1 MLWFLPCLDTS
12 SFQSSQLVA
21 VSIWIWSISKT
32 LVYESL
38 QSLLLFQQLLNH
50 VWERPSCHFFS
61 FNFPLLPC
69 VSLSLSHSLSPPRLL
84 QRHELVLLKVTHS
97 PSLAPW
103 TRLRWE
109 SQKYV
114 ICQAMGFTA
123 TILCSSPACA
133 SFSKYYKNQKNYSR
147 NSTWTLQLVLA
158 HSQNQRFG
166 IGNSLCN

>member
-1 MLWFLPCLDTS
+1 MPRYFIFPIFPACCCKYMNLKY
-12 SFQSSQLVA
+12 FQN
-21 VSIWIWSISKT
+21 T

-69 VSLSLSHSLSPPRLL
+69 VSLFLTPSLPPRRL

-103 TRLRWE
+103 THLLCM
-109 SQKYV
+109 SYV
-114 ICQAMGFTA
+114 GQ
-123 TILCSSPACA
+123 
-133 SFSKYYKNQKNYSR
+133 
-147 NSTWTLQLVLA
+147 WDLQLLSSVVALHVPLLA
-158 HSQNQRFG
+158 NITKIKKIIQETAHEHS
-166 IGNSLCN
+166 SLCWHTRRTSDLGLGTLSVTSIVC